1 MSSVNPFRLKLSRL
15 RNRYYFD
22 TSSSEEESALE
33 ADFDPKESEAH
44 VASPSIASTES
55 SVVDDDGTHSVAY
68 VAKELM
74 VSRHSSDKSKLGL
87 LTSTTSTACM
97 EIHQIPCSRVVAWSF
112 PCR

>member
-22 TSSSEEESALE
+22 ASSSEEESVLE
-33 ADFDPKESEAH
+33 ADNDQKESETH
-44 VASPSIASTES
+44 VASPSIASIES

-68 VAKELM
+68 VAKELV

-87 LTSTTSTACM
+87 SKSIASM
-97 EIHQIPCSRVVAWSF
+97 VAMSRVVA
-112 PCR
+112 